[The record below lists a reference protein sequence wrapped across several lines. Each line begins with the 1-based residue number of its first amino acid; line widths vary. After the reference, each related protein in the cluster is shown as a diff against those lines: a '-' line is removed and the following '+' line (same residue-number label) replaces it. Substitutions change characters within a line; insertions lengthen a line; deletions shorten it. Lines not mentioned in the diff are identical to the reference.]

1 MAPPASVLSQTL
13 QSISLTKIREIENQ
27 RDKYEVRKNEVLAA
41 AAKHP
46 SDVRKRIDELLRGV
60 ADLYPEAM
68 GDHKVKN
75 IRCWL
80 QQSKHDP
87 SMPAEILQS
96 SEEVLRSKLEV
107 QSRKLGL
114 AHLYSR
120 LVTEWMNSTTPMD
133 EAAAVPD
140 DASFE
145 VVDRQ
150 KERLQELCDKFEK
163 VVFEPLEVD
172 EEEIDLYLRNLFDGE
187 DGSKALDNIR
197 RSMKHKAESLLGNRT
212 PFDEATLKWCIKG
225 LLVEDLLSDEKQAI
239 LRDFL
244 ENSMVLREIADVL
257 NVRYTDFESW
267 EWQAGEEGIPVLPR
281 QQLNGKYRIWMDED
295 VLQAIFT
302 HYVGTNCCVGLKKT
316 LENFIMPKDGL
327 WKWRSGPGMTH
338 KEATRRAYYITG
350 HSLTQYSVDEERRK
364 RYRKSFFLS
373 QLPSSTEFWSST
385 YDNDGE
391 AEPEDDDAPADKRE
405 SINIKEALL
414 HTLATESVM
423 HRSLYGE
430 SAVLQS
436 DLQWFATGLSH
447 TTIFAV
453 MRFFGF
459 PEVLTTF
466 FRKVLEA
473 PLNMVPSSGAASR
486 SQGPRIRKRGVP
498 MAHAPEKL
506 IGELILFVMDL
517 AVNQETGMLMY
528 RLHDDLFL
536 CGEPPRVA
544 KAWKAMRA
552 MAKVMGLEFNMHKT
566 GSVYLTEDGRSLDT
580 AVAAGLPKG
589 VVRIGHLTLDPT
601 SGEWTLD
608 QKQVGE
614 HVAQLGKQL
623 AACTSVLDWVKTWN
637 SCVSRF
643 FSHTFG
649 EPAFCFGAQHVDSIL
664 KTYQQMQ
671 RVLFGG
677 AQNSRSDPTTN
688 AAGGDGD
695 DEDALQA
702 NVVRHLKSKI
712 EARFGITGIP
722 DAFIFLPEKL
732 GGLGLRN
739 PFIPFLAVRQ
749 DFDRGFS
756 SAQAVLRTC
765 FDAERGDYAA
775 ARRVFYA
782 YGSVEERLRQVHSA
796 AAASW
801 TTIADYEA
809 SRADT
814 LGALDPAEH
823 DTFFSFEEY
832 TRWRETTSFRL
843 QQAYLKLLEAPT
855 ARGPD
860 LDDDV
865 RGVLTQLS
873 ISPSDPSPKLQEV
886 PWILQMYGD
895 ELRDQCGG
903 LRLVEQKFLPLGLLS
918 MMRRKAV
925 RWNLV
930 L

>member
-27 RDKYEVRKNEVLAA
+27 RDKYEFRKNEVLAA

-46 SDVRKRIDELLRGV
+46 DDVHKRIAELLRGV
-60 ADLYPEAM
+60 ADLYPEAL

-80 QQSKHDP
+80 QQSKYDP

-150 KERLQELCDKFEK
+150 KERLQELCDKFER

-172 EEEIDLYLRNLFDGE
+172 EEKIGLYLRDLFDGE
-187 DGSKALDNIR
+187 DGSKALDYIR
-197 RSMKHKAESLLGNRT
+197 RAMNRRSENLLGNKA

-257 NVRYTDFESW
+257 NVRYADFESW

-295 VLQAIFT
+295 VLQAIFI
-302 HYVGTNCCVGLKKT
+302 HYVGTNCCISLKET
-316 LENFIMPKDGL
+316 LEYLIKPKHGL
-327 WKWRSGPGMTH
+327 WKWQTGSGLTH
-338 KEATRRAYYITG
+338 KEALRRSYYLTG
-350 HSLTQYSVDEERRK
+350 YPPTQDSVDEERRK
-364 RYRKSFFLS
+364 RYQALFFLS
-373 QLPSSTEFWSST
+373 QLPSSTGSWGAKT

-391 AEPEDDDAPADKRE
+391 AEPEGDDDDAPADKRE
-405 SINIKEALL
+405 SRNIKQALL

-459 PEVLTTF
+459 PEVLTAF

-473 PLNMVPSSGAASR
+473 PLNMVPSSGAPP
-486 SQGPRIRKRGVP
+486 SQGARIRRRGVP

-517 AVNQETGMLMY
+517 AVNQETGMLLY

-544 KAWKAMRA
+544 KAWKAMGT
-552 MAKVMGLEFNMHKT
+552 MAKVMGLEFNMNKT
-566 GSVYLTEDGRSLDT
+566 GSVYLTDDGRSPDA
-580 AVAAGLPKG
+580 AVAAGLPQG
-589 VVRIGHLTLDPT
+589 VVRIGHLTLDPA
-601 SGEWTLD
+601 SGEWILD
-608 QKQVGE
+608 QKQVSE
-614 HVAQLGKQL
+614 HVSQLGKQL

-637 SCVSRF
+637 SCVGRF

-649 EPAFCFGAQHVDSIL
+649 EPAFCFGSQHVDSIL
-664 KTYQQMQ
+664 TTYQQMQ

-677 AQNSRSDPTTN
+677 APNSSSDSTKSVV
-688 AAGGDGD
+688 GEDGND
-695 DEDALQA
+695 TLQA
-702 NVVRHLKSKI
+702 SVVRHLKSKI
-712 EARFGITGIP
+712 EARFGITGVP
-722 DAFIFLPEKL
+722 DAFVLLPEKL

-739 PFIPFLAVRQ
+739 PFIPFLAVRE
-749 DFDRGFS
+749 DFEHSFS
-756 SAQAVLRTC
+756 SAQAVIRTC
-765 FDAERGDYAA
+765 LDAEKEDYAA
-775 ARRVFYA
+775 ARRAFYA
-782 YGSVEERLRQVHSA
+782 YGSVEERLRHLHAGSSRSMA
-796 AAASW
+796 
-801 TTIADYEA
+801 ADYEA

-814 LGALDPAEH
+814 LGALGPAEY

-832 TRWRETTSFRL
+832 TRWREATSAPLR
-843 QQAYLKLLEAPT
+843 QAYLKLLEAPP

-865 RGVLTQLS
+865 RDVLKQLS
-873 ISPSDPSPKLQEV
+873 ISSSDPSPKLQEV
-886 PWILQMYGD
+886 RWILQMYGD